1 MIPNHYNLR
10 FHLQLLC
17 ALALLLSACT
27 GNAPGGEVR
36 ISIVGMNDVHGELI
50 GGEDRGGLIAVSAYV
65 EALRAAREPEDGAV
79 LVIDAGDMWQGTLE
93 SNLLEGAPMVAAY
106 NAIGVTAAAIGNHEF
121 DFGPIGDNSI
131 PRVAGEDPRGALKQ
145 RIIEADFPVLA
156 ANLVD
161 AATGEPVDWDNVQP
175 SVLLDVEGIKVGI
188 IGVTSMSTLQTT
200 ISANTVGLAVTPLV
214 PAIVREAE
222 RLRAAGA
229 ALVIVSAHAGSRCET
244 FDDPND
250 LASCVMT
257 GEIMRVASELP
268 PGLVNHIM
276 AGHVHQG
283 IAHIVNGIS
292 ITSSYSKTR
301 AFSRVDFTLDR
312 DSGKVISRTVFPPQ
326 PATLT
331 VEGLYEGTALT
342 PDPDVVAIAEMA
354 AANAQALKNTELGVY
369 IDAPFELN
377 TDVESPLSNLMTEAV
392 LDMVGGDVAIHNVVG
407 GIRDGLP
414 AGDLTY
420 GAVYNMFPFDNQVEI
435 LDLTGLELRRVIAHQ
450 ARKPQRRAGFAG
462 MRVRIACD
470 EDRMQVAMLLDD
482 GREIGDSDRVL
493 VVANDFL
500 SLGGDDILTPVIPDD
515 GFEPQPDQPLVRDA
529 LVEWFRTNPGTLAP
543 ATFDTQATPKWT
555 LPDIMPPS
563 CQL

>member
-1 MIPNHYNLR
+1 MANHYNLR

-17 ALALLLSACT
+17 SLALLLSACT

-50 GGEDRGGLIAVSAYV
+50 GGEDRGGLIAISAYV

-229 ALVIVSAHAGSRCET
+229 ALVIVSAHAGSRCEA

-301 AFSRVDFTLDR
+301 AFSRVDFTVDR

-543 ATFDTQATPKWT
+543 ATFDTRATPKWT